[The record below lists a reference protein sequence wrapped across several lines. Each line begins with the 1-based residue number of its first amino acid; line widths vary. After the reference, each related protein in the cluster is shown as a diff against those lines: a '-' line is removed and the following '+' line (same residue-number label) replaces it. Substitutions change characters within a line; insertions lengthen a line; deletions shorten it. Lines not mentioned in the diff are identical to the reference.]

1 MSKSTKSNGIFSL
14 ESKSLEKRKKECDY
28 MRTKYPDR
36 VPVLVSKVKN
46 STAPQID
53 KQKYL
58 VPNELTVSQF
68 MFVVR
73 RRIKFPPEKALFLF
87 VNKSIP
93 SGSTMMSALYE
104 THKSKDDGFL
114 RITYTEENVFG

>member
-1 MSKSTKSNGIFSL
+1 MSKSTKFNGIFSL
-14 ESKSLEKRKKECDY
+14 ESNSLEKRKKECTD
-28 MRTKYPDR
+28 MCMKYPDR
-36 VPVLVSKVKN
+36 VPVLVSRVKN

-73 RRIKFPPEKALFLF
+73 KRIKFPQEKALFLF
-87 VNKSIP
+87 IDGTIP

-114 RITYTEENVFG
+114 RISYTEENVFG